1 MPDGATPMSSMCV
14 GVLALGGLGGSSKV
28 AWSLAHGLRGRGH
41 DAFVLSHPEAV
52 WRDAGRSAVPLH
64 AVRAPLQP
72 VAAADDWVAALS
84 DDVLEVIRARTL
96 DVLSVHYGCGL
107 AEAAL
112 DARDRAGTGD
122 RPRVC
127 VTLHGTDVSRIAL
140 APAQHDRLRAALL
153 RADAVTAVSPWLA
166 DRAVDVLGLPTRPR
180 VVPNGVDVERFHPAN
195 ALASD
200 RVLCHVSNFRPVKRP
215 LDAIEVFAQLH
226 ASGHARALWMVGD
239 GPLRTAARARAAELG
254 LGDVVTFTGPLA
266 PDVLAERLRAVS
278 VVLVT
283 SQTESFSLVA
293 LEAMACGAV
302 PVASR
307 CDGLRDLLTRDPV
320 LAQRCLAPVGDIDAF
335 AERARALLASP
346 DVAAPARARGISL
359 AHTQFPRGE
368 QLDRYASLFRA
379 MHVRAAS

>member
-1 MPDGATPMSSMCV
+1 MPDGAPPIGSMRV
-14 GVLALGGLGGSSKV
+14 GFLALGGLGGSSKV
-28 AWSLAHGLRGRGH
+28 AWTLAHGLRGRGH

-52 WRDAGRSAVPLH
+52 WRDAARSAVPLR
-64 AVRAPLQP
+64 AVRAPLEP
-72 VAAADDWVAALS
+72 VAAEDAWVNALS
-84 DDVLEVIRARTL
+84 DDLLELLRCQSI

-166 DRAVDVLGLPTRPR
+166 DRAVDVLGLPKRPR
-180 VVPNGVDVERFHPAN
+180 VVPNGVDVARFHPAD
-195 ALASD
+195 APAVD
-200 RVLCHVSNFRPVKRP
+200 GVVCHVSNFRPVKRP
-215 LDAIEVFAQLH
+215 LDAVEVFARLH
-226 ASGHARALWMVGD
+226 AAGQARALWMVGD
-239 GPLRTAARARAAELG
+239 GPLRAAAQARAIELG
-254 LGDVVTFTGPLA
+254 IEAAVLFTGPLA
-266 PDVLAERLRAVS
+266 PQALAERLRAAS

-293 LEAMACGAV
+293 LEAMACGAL

-307 CDGLRDLLTRDPV
+307 CDGLRDLLTHDPV
-320 LAQRCLAPVGDIDAF
+320 LAEHCLAPVGDLEAF
-335 AERARALLASP
+335 AARAGALLESP
-346 DVAAPARARGISL
+346 ELAAPLRTRGISL
-359 AHTQFPRGE
+359 AQTQFPRGE

-379 MHVRAAS
+379 MHVRTAP